1 MNNINIEYESIGSKN
16 RNLSLDEYLK
26 KIETYLRNIMINLQN
41 SDIWKIQLTI
51 AINFISSRDTEEER
65 VLHLSSDNIKF
76 TSYSEVNYVIE
87 KLFKSL
93 FKDGLE
99 ASMKGSDFILIRF
112 N

>member
-16 RNLSLDEYLK
+16 RNLSLDEYLN

-76 TSYSEVNYVIE
+76 TSYSEVSYVIE

>member
-1 MNNINIEYESIGSKN
+1 MNNINIEYESIGGKN
-16 RNLSLDEYLK
+16 RNLSLDEYLN

-76 TSYSEVNYVIE
+76 TSYNEVNYVII
-87 KLFKSL
+87 FKSL
-93 FKDGLE
+93 FKDGLKT
-99 ASMKGSDFILIRF
+99 SMKGSDFILIRF